1 MELFGSGY
9 VIDHCISAYNLYA
22 EEKLYKVYVTDC
34 LKILVGGEF
43 MRYNDIVE
51 SLYNH
56 DNKEI
61 ESAEEIIE
69 RLSAR
74 LDELGGGESN
84 VGDVRNQD
92 TDWS

>member
-1 MELFGSGY
+1 
-9 VIDHCISAYNLYA
+9 
-22 EEKLYKVYVTDC
+22 
-34 LKILVGGEF
+34 